1 MSSIR
6 VVVKIPTSI
15 YPELVTDLTQVPLRD
30 RAERL
35 RILALLGLMGV
46 QRLPPQS
53 VSDSDVAV
61 RALPDQKAT
70 TNRLIQRLK
79 GSL

>member
-6 VVVKIPTSI
+6 IVVKIPISI
-15 YPELVTDLTQVPLRD
+15 YPELVADLSQVQLRD

-53 VSDSDVAV
+53 VDDAEVEDRSM
-61 RALPDQKAT
+61 PDQKKTA
-70 TNRLIQRLK
+70 NRLVQRLK
-79 GSL
+79 DSL